1 MTPQQAA
8 HDIAGFVLSAP
19 ARFMTAPETFARGA
33 ELGYEGMDFY
43 IAGRGGALG
52 DVPAEV
58 VSAALYYFATDTIR
72 TIWDRSAPVLPR
84 RRAAEEWLACGHR
97 WAREHWADGPDYA
110 RAAELVGTVV
120 HSAPVAGAPVFAGL
134 RLLPEPDDAT
144 ALAQHRCNALREL
157 RGAMHGAAILTVGL
171 SPLEAV
177 LVRSPDVAELFGWS
191 PPFPDAAPFH
201 ERWGLAEAR
210 TDRMVGRHL
219 AVLDEPEL
227 AELVEILGA
236 IGDAIA

>member
-1 MTPQQAA
+1 V
-8 HDIAGFVLSAP
+8 H
-19 ARFMTAPETFARGA
+19 FA
-33 ELGYEGMDFY
+33 L
-43 IAGRGGALG
+43 
-52 DVPAEV
+52 
-58 VSAALYYFATDTIR
+58 
-72 TIWDRSAPVLPR
+72 
-84 RRAAEEWLACGHR
+84 
-97 WAREHWADGPDYA
+97 
-110 RAAELVGTVV
+110 
-120 HSAPVAGAPVFAGL
+120 VAGAPVFAGV
-134 RLLPEPDDAT
+134 RLLPEPDDAK

-177 LVRSPDVAELFGWS
+177 LVRSPDVAELFGWE
-191 PPFPDAAPFH
+191 PPFPDAEPFH

-219 AVLDEPEL
+219 SVLDESEL

>member
-1 MTPQQAA
+1 MRPPLGACSTGPT
-8 HDIAGFVLSAP
+8 DPTTRVL
-19 ARFMTAPETFARGA
+19 A
-33 ELGYEGMDFY
+33 EL
-43 IAGRGGALG
+43 L
-52 DVPAEV
+52 
-58 VSAALYYFATDTIR
+58 
-72 TIWDRSAPVLPR
+72 
-84 RRAAEEWLACGHR
+84 
-97 WAREHWADGPDYA
+97 
-110 RAAELVGTVV
+110 GTVV

-134 RLLPEPDDAT
+134 RLLPEPDDAK

-157 RGAMHGAAILTVGL
+157 RGAMHGAAMLTVGL

-227 AELVEILGA
+227 AELVETLGA
-236 IGDAIA
+236 IRDAIA